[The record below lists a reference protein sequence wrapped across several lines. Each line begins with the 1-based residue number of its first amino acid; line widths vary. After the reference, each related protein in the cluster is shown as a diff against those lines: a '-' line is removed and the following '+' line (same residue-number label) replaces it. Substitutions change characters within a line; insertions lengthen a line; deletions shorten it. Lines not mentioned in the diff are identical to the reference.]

1 MITYKRK
8 EARRT
13 KLVIFGVIGAVLL
26 AGLVLTGQI
35 RTGGGRGQ
43 RAEAGDPAQTKRSG
57 TPRPVDPNLVTLD
70 EEQLK
75 RIKIEPVRVQA
86 FRVEKRAIGR
96 IAFNED
102 RTTPVF
108 TPYTGRV
115 VRLIAKPGDEVKP
128 GSPLLEMDTADLVQV
143 ESDLINAAS
152 ALKKAKNQ
160 LELARRVAT
169 RQEELYQVKA
179 IALKDLEQA
188 QSDLRNAESDVRAA
202 EAAYAA
208 ARDRLRLFG
217 KKDAEIAKLEE
228 ERGIHP
234 RLPLVSPIDG
244 TITARKVGP
253 GQYVKPD
260 NPDPLFT
267 IADLSTMWLLANV
280 AEVDI
285 PLIRVGQLVEV
296 RVMAYPTE
304 VFRARIT
311 YIGASVDPATHRVAV
326 RAEVANPRQKLK
338 PEMFASFRILTN
350 EEVQSPAVPAS
361 AIVRDGEKTMV
372 WVEKAPRQFTR
383 RDVRLGLEQNG
394 LVQVVA
400 GVQPGERL
408 VAEGGVFLSNVEH
421 VGYR

>member
-1 MITYKRK
+1 
-8 EARRT
+8 
-13 KLVIFGVIGAVLL
+13 
-26 AGLVLTGQI
+26 
-35 RTGGGRGQ
+35 
-43 RAEAGDPAQTKRSG
+43 
-57 TPRPVDPNLVTLD
+57 VDPNLVTLD

-128 GSPLLEMDTADLVQV
+128 GSPLLEIDTADLVQV
-143 ESDLINAAS
+143 ESDLINAGS

-179 IALKDLEQA
+179 IPLKDLEQA

-202 EAAYAA
+202 EGAYGA

-217 KKDAEIAKLEE
+217 KNDVEIAKLEE
-228 ERGIHP
+228 ERAIHP
-234 RLPLVSPIDG
+234 RLQLVSPIAG

-280 AEVDI
+280 GEADI
-285 PLIRVGQLVEV
+285 PLVQVGQLVEV
-296 RVMAYPTE
+296 RVMAYPKE

-311 YIGASVDPATHRVAV
+311 YIGAAVDPATHRVAV

-350 EEVQSPAVPAS
+350 EEVQSPAVPIS
-361 AIVRDGEKTMV
+361 AIVGDGEKAMV

-383 RDVRLGLEQNG
+383 RDVKLGLEQNG
-394 LVQVVA
+394 LVQVLS
-400 GVQPGERL
+400 GVQAGERV
-408 VAEGGVFLSNVEH
+408 VAEGGVFLSNVEQ